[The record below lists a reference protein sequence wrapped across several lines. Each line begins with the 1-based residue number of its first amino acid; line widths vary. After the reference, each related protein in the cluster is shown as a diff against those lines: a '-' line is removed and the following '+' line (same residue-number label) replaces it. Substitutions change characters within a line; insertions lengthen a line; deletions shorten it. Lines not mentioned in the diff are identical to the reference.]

1 MDWCLRGEPKE
12 YYMALVRCGAKMAG
26 LGKAGAFGDTTHLR
40 PGLGDA
46 PGVRGYSQANLKLV
60 LVYSPPDNW

>member
-1 MDWCLRGEPKE
+1 
-12 YYMALVRCGAKMAG
+12 MALVRCGAKMAG

-46 PGVRGYSQANLKLV
+46 PGVRGYSRANLKLV